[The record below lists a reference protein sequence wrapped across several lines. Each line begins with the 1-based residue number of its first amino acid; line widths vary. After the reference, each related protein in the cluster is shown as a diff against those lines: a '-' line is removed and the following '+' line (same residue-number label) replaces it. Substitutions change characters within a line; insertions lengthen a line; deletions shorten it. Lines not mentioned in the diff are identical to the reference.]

1 VPAIGIYL
9 ALSLPKIYQ
18 AESILWVQPQR
29 VPKDFVESTVSAD
42 YDMIIKNISRQIMS
56 RSNLEKI
63 IEKFGLFTSPEYEN
77 MFMEDKISELR
88 DNISVEFIVDEEQE
102 KTRPRWVRPPV
113 IYSFSFKG
121 RDPKQVLKVTNE
133 ITSSVLYENVRERMT
148 QAIGTSDF
156 LDEELNVIRKELVAQ
171 EARLKEYRQK
181 YMGGL
186 PEQLGTN
193 LKILERF
200 QEQLSSR
207 QKNLRDAKSALAI
220 IKLKISDEEQSLL
233 SAGFRVTED
242 GQYVVD
248 PGQPLNPEQA
258 KALLSQLEAR
268 YTERHPDVIR
278 LKKMISD
285 IETKSEKDAENLY
298 REIQPLFGDSRIRL
312 EEIKAEIRTHEI
324 EISQLNRQIWMYQR
338 RVENTPKREQELLL
352 LQRDYDEI
360 NKTYTSL
367 QNRKMEARMAI
378 NMEKQQKGEQFR
390 IIDPARLPEKPISPN
405 MKVLFILLVAAGF
418 GIGGGLIFLLEYL
431 DTSFRSTEDIE
442 SLLGVPVL
450 ATIPIIYQ
458 KKDKVKQN
466 FFNFLSVFI
475 ITLSIFLFTGFAL
488 LTFNGVDE
496 TMELVGRFIVL

>member
-1 VPAIGIYL
+1 
-9 ALSLPKIYQ
+9 
-18 AESILWVQPQR
+18 
-29 VPKDFVESTVSAD
+29 
-42 YDMIIKNISRQIMS
+42 
-56 RSNLEKI
+56 
-63 IEKFGLFTSPEYEN
+63 
-77 MFMEDKISELR
+77 
-88 DNISVEFIVDEEQE
+88 
-102 KTRPRWVRPPV
+102 
-113 IYSFSFKG
+113 
-121 RDPKQVLKVTNE
+121 
-133 ITSSVLYENVRERMT
+133 
-148 QAIGTSDF
+148 
-156 LDEELNVIRKELVAQ
+156 
-171 EARLKEYRQK
+171 
-181 YMGGL
+181 
-186 PEQLGTN
+186 
-193 LKILERF
+193 
-200 QEQLSSR
+200 
-207 QKNLRDAKSALAI
+207 
-220 IKLKISDEEQSLL
+220 
-233 SAGFRVTED
+233 
-242 GQYVVD
+242 
-248 PGQPLNPEQA
+248 
-258 KALLSQLEAR
+258 
-268 YTERHPDVIR
+268 
-278 LKKMISD
+278 
-285 IETKSEKDAENLY
+285 
-298 REIQPLFGDSRIRL
+298 
-312 EEIKAEIRTHEI
+312 
-324 EISQLNRQIWMYQR
+324 MYQR